1 VSHALYSTP
10 SACCPCTYFL
20 RHISCHLLLEPHR
33 ETIGQESPIPQAEE
47 PPYFLTSQLSGLT
60 VKRPLETSAP
70 NSLSI
75 TNALHQWATH
85 TVPGL
90 SLERERDKFLWY
102 ARAHQ
107 LTNVDWIEAL
117 KGWCLE
123 AHARAMS
130 RRDIIPSALPRPEP
144 QVEPPPLYNPELLAQ
159 MKADIAR
166 LCGPPEPSI
175 ARTSEHERPRRR
187 HTLSILSVEGVALER
202 DPAYLAQIQAR
213 KAVLQAQA
221 AWLQTGESCDE
232 TAGAAD

>member
-1 VSHALYSTP
+1 VSRALYSTP
-10 SACCPCTYFL
+10 SACFPCTYFL
-20 RHISCHLLLEPHR
+20 PHISCHLLLEPHR

-75 TNALHQWATH
+75 TDALHQWAID

-90 SLERERDKFLWY
+90 SLERELDKFLWY

-107 LTNVDWIEAL
+107 LTNVDWVEAL

-130 RRDIIPSALPRPEP
+130 RGDITPSAIPRPEP
-144 QVEPPPLYNPELLAQ
+144 
-159 MKADIAR
+159 
-166 LCGPPEPSI
+166 
-175 ARTSEHERPRRR
+175 
-187 HTLSILSVEGVALER
+187 
-202 DPAYLAQIQAR
+202 
-213 KAVLQAQA
+213 
-221 AWLQTGESCDE
+221 
-232 TAGAAD
+232 